1 MGTANPNNPT
11 DTSSSADETK
21 TGGPFKVTQA
31 KGRTPDGMY
40 HTFML
45 GTPTGAYYG
54 RVPNK
59 NKVVNLYL
67 YRYASNEFLKGDLPA
82 VIESLRDNNKVWDNW
97 KKGESL
103 TVNGQK
109 TILMDVPKTVL
120 PVTDDLKIEGGFQ
133 YGTISASEAMKQGGG
148 AILGTVKASAKD
160 AGSFL
165 MSVNA
170 GAQAIDTGFE
180 GLAKGDYAGG
190 ISLAENAMKTTKNS
204 GRSLNITSKIDNVNI
219 YNGDE
224 TKYTDAKSLKLS
236 FDFGCG
242 GFYDGEIEVVRPI
255 MALVAALAPHFD
267 GINDESGAKHRLAL
281 PGANPAQFYAAT
293 WGGTIGAGA
302 DALTSILSGA
312 KEKEIAGDIKGGLGS
327 VVDNGLDAS
336 TMAKGLVSESE
347 KLVNIADK
355 VVEATINGMEY
366 AISAVAG
373 ITTVLFY
380 RIGQY
385 IAGPF
390 QIKSVNYDFDYNMVD
405 EAGYPYKGNI
415 TLGLE
420 NIYRPDAKDIVAQ
433 AGYVVS

>member
-11 DTSSSADETK
+11 DTSSSADKTK
-21 TGGPFKVTQA
+21 TGDPFKVAQA

-40 HTFML
+40 HPFKL
-45 GTPTGAYYG
+45 GTPPGTYYG

-59 NKVVNLYL
+59 NKVVNLHL
-67 YRYASNEFLKGDLPA
+67 YRYDSNEFLKGDLPA

-97 KKGESL
+97 KKGEIL
-103 TVNGQK
+103 TVTGQK
-109 TILMDVPKTVL
+109 TILMDVPETVL

-133 YGTISASEAMKQGGG
+133 YGTISASDAMKQGGG
-148 AILGTVKASAKD
+148 TILGAVKAFANDK
-160 AGSFL
+160 GSFL

-170 GAQAIDTGFE
+170 GAQAI
-180 GLAKGDYAGG
+180 LKKQLGG
-190 ISLAENAMKTTKNS
+190 INLAENAMKAANES
-204 GRSLNITSKIDNVNI
+204 GRNLNITSKIDNFNI

-224 TKYTDAKSLKLS
+224 TKYTDAKNLKLS

-267 GINDESGAKHRLAL
+267 GVNSESGAKHRLAL

-312 KEKEIAGDIKGGLGS
+312 NALTSILSGDKEIAGDIKGGLGS
-327 VVDNGLDAS
+327 VVDNGLDES

-347 KLVNIADK
+347 KLVNLADK

-366 AISAVAG
+366 AISAAAG

-390 QIKSVNYDFDYNMVD
+390 QIKSVNYDFDYSMVD

>member
-1 MGTANPNNPT
+1 MGTANSNNPT
-11 DTSSSADETK
+11 DTSSSANN
-21 TGGPFKVTQA
+21 PKVIQEA

-40 HTFML
+40 HPFKL
-45 GTPTGAYYG
+45 GTPKGDYYG

-67 YRYASNEFLKGDLPA
+67 YRYASNEFLKGDLPT
-82 VIESLRDNNKVWDNW
+82 VIESLRDNSKVWDNW
-97 KKGESL
+97 KRGNESQKFI
-103 TVNGQK
+103 NGK
-109 TILMDVPKTVL
+109 ATILMDVPETVL

-148 AILGTVKASAKD
+148 VILGSVQSAAKK
-160 AGSFL
+160 AGSAL
-165 MSVNA
+165 MNVNA
-170 GAQAIDTGFE
+170 GARAIDEGFK
-180 GLAKGDYAGG
+180 GLAKGDYTGG
-190 ISLAENAMKTTKNS
+190 INLATKAMNTDVES
-204 GRSLNITSKIDNVNI
+204 GRNLTIVSKIDNFNI
-219 YNGDE
+219 YKGDE
-224 TKYTDAKSLKLS
+224 TKYTEAKSLKLS

-267 GINDESGAKHRLAL
+267 EVNGESGAKHRLAL

-293 WGGTIGAGA
+293 WGGTIGGGV
-302 DALTSILSGA
+302 DALTSILTGA
-312 KEKEIAGDIKGGLGS
+312 KGVGKDILEGIGS
-327 VVDNGLDAS
+327 AENKRSASIS
-336 TMAKGLVSESE
+336 TMANGVVSESE
-347 KLVNIADK
+347 KLVKIADQ

-366 AISAVAG
+366 AISASAG

-420 NIYRPDAKDIVAQ
+420 NIYKPDANDIVAQ
-433 AGYVVS
+433 AGYVVK

>member
-11 DTSSSADETK
+11 DTSSSADKPK
-21 TGGPFKVTQA
+21 TDDKSNGIRVTQA
-31 KGRTPDGMY
+31 KGRTPDGIY
-40 HTFML
+40 HPFML
-45 GTPTGAYYG
+45 GTPKGTYYG

-109 TILMDVPKTVL
+109 TILMDVPETVL

-133 YGTISASEAMKQGGG
+133 YGTISASEAMKNGGG
-148 AILGTVKASAKD
+148 SILGTVKDLANN
-160 AGSFL
+160 AGSTL

-170 GAQAIDTGFE
+170 GAQAI
-180 GLAKGDYAGG
+180 LKKGKDAGG
-190 ISLAENAMKTTKNS
+190 INLAKNAMETAEKS
-204 GRSLNITSKIDNVNI
+204 GRSLNITSKIDNFNI

-224 TKYTDAKSLKLS
+224 TKYTDAKNLKLS

-267 GINDESGAKHRLAL
+267 GVNSESGAKHRLAL

-312 KEKEIAGDIKGGLGS
+312 KEIAGDIAGGLKS
-327 VVDNGLDAS
+327 AVKTGLDAS

-347 KLVNIADK
+347 KLVSIADQ

-366 AISAVAG
+366 AISAAAG

-420 NIYRPDAKDIVAQ
+420 NIYKPDAKDIIAQ

>member
-1 MGTANPNNPT
+1 M
-11 DTSSSADETK
+11 
-21 TGGPFKVTQA
+21 
-31 KGRTPDGMY
+31 
-40 HTFML
+40 
-45 GTPTGAYYG
+45 
-54 RVPNK
+54 
-59 NKVVNLYL
+59 
-67 YRYASNEFLKGDLPA
+67 
-82 VIESLRDNNKVWDNW
+82 
-97 KKGESL
+97 
-103 TVNGQK
+103 
-109 TILMDVPKTVL
+109 
-120 PVTDDLKIEGGFQ
+120 
-133 YGTISASEAMKQGGG
+133 
-148 AILGTVKASAKD
+148 
-160 AGSFL
+160 
-165 MSVNA
+165 
-170 GAQAIDTGFE
+170 
-180 GLAKGDYAGG
+180 
-190 ISLAENAMKTTKNS
+190 
-204 GRSLNITSKIDNVNI
+204 
-219 YNGDE
+219 
-224 TKYTDAKSLKLS
+224 S